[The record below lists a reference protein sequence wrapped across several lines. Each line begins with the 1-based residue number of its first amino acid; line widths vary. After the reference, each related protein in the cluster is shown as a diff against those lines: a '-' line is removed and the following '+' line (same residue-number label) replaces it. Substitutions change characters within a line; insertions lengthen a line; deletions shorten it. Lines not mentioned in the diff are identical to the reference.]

1 MQVQLIGIGE
11 RMPAWVDAAVQ
22 EYGKRLQRELPVRLV
37 EIPVGGRQRGSAAD
51 PSRRQVAE
59 AAAMLAAVT
68 PQAHVVALHG
78 EGQRWS
84 SEQLAAQLERW
95 RMGGRDLTFVIGG
108 ADGHDESLLARA
120 DQSWSLGPLTLP
132 HMLVRVLVM
141 EQLYRAVSL
150 LGNHPYHRG

>member
-1 MQVQLIGIGE
+1 MRVQLIGIGE
-11 RMPAWVDAAVQ
+11 RMPGWVAAAMQ
-22 EYGKRLQRELPVRLV
+22 EYGKRLQRELPVQLV
-37 EIPVGGRQRGSAAD
+37 EIPSGGRQRGSAAD
-51 PSRRQVAE
+51 PARRQAAE

-68 PQAHVVALHG
+68 PQDHVVALHG
-78 EGQRWS
+78 DGQAWS

-95 RMGGRDLTFVIGG
+95 RMAGRDLAFMIGG
-108 ADGHDESLLARA
+108 ADGHDEALLARA
-120 DQSWSLGPLTLP
+120 DQRWSLGPLTLP